1 MLIELLTCL
10 TVSMICGDYDL
21 ILLCILD
28 HIYMHLT
35 LYKLFKLFFFILSNF
50 SIVGLDV
57 QFVVLRAKSRVKYAF
72 LSGITITILLIPV
85 NKWIFKLIASATN
98 KMIEQKNERIR
109 RTGEILM
116 NICTLKMYAWELL
129 FSSWLMETR
138 STEVKHLSTRKYLDA
153 WCVFFWA
160 TTPTLFSLFTFG
172 LYSLMGH
179 QLDAAMVFTS
189 LALFNSLISPL
200 NSFQWVING
209 LINAII
215 SIRRLSR
222 FLYCS
227 EHELELEEKGNIPSS
242 SSNEQSDMAVVIH
255 DASYAWSSSVE
266 QMQDLILDH
275 VTLYLPNGL
284 LVAVI
289 GKSLLCRYSD
299 VL

>member
-289 GKSLLCRYSD
+289 GKEN
-299 VL
+299 

>member
-1 MLIELLTCL
+1 MVYFSPFQIEVEATTGIM
-10 TVSMICGDYDL
+10 TV
-21 ILLCILD
+21 
-28 HIYMHLT
+28 IYQ
-35 LYKLFKLFFFILSNF
+35 K
-50 SIVGLDV
+50 
-57 QFVVLRAKSRVKYAF
+57 VKYAF

-289 GKSLLCRYSD
+289 GK
-299 VL
+299 VLRCIIGMCT